1 MSKLIYTVKD
11 YTGKEG
17 QARLDH
23 YNKWLTDPKRELG
36 SGIYP
41 GFPEDKKV
49 PKSRKKGKKDMEA
62 AVETVVTKP
71 VVKAPVA
78 KAEKA
83 AKAPREG
90 TKLSKATE
98 VVKATGKDDKEA
110 CLKAIVEALSVT
122 RGNASIYYAKALAI
136 LG

>member
-1 MSKLIYTVKD
+1 MSKMIYTVSD
-11 YTGKEG
+11 YTGKQG

-23 YNKWLTDPKRELG
+23 YNKWLLDPKREFG
-36 SGIYP
+36 SIYP
-41 GFPEDKKV
+41 GYPEDKKV

-122 RGNASIYYAKALAI
+122 RGNASIYYAKALAN

>member
-1 MSKLIYTVKD
+1 MSKMIYTVSD
-11 YTGKEG
+11 YTGKQG
-17 QARLDH
+17 QDRLDH
-23 YNKWLTDPKRELG
+23 YNKWLLDPKREFG
-36 SGIYP
+36 SIYP
-41 GFPEDKKV
+41 GYPEDKKV

-71 VVKAPVA
+71 VVKAT
-78 KAEKA
+78 KASLDKRP
-83 AKAPREG
+83 KAPREG

-122 RGNASIYYAKALAI
+122 RGNASIYYAKALAN